1 MKTKCVIG
9 ALAVSACNTLVAVL
23 LKDKS
28 FEILFLVYIV
38 INLLGLFVLLYWMT
52 EPINSMRKRVE
63 QMKEENRQVENMRSE
78 FVANVSHELKTPLT
92 SISGFIETLQAGA
105 VNDPATRDRFI
116 EIIAIETAR
125 LKRLIDDILVLSDI
139 ESRMDT
145 SNEHFNVSDVT
156 NEIIE
161 ILEPIASRRNI
172 SLINEVDR
180 ELYLDGSED
189 KFRQMVMNLA
199 ENAIK
204 YGVDNGHVWI
214 KSNENQYTITL
225 AIQDDGIGIE
235 KDDLERIAERF
246 YRVDKSRSRKV
257 GGTGLGLSIVKH
269 TAALFNG
276 ELKVESTP
284 GEGSVFSIIM
294 KKEK

>member
-1 MKTKCVIG
+1 MKTRCVVV
-9 ALAVSACNTLVAVL
+9 ALVLALVNTLTAIF
-23 LKDKS
+23 LKDYS
-28 FEILFLVYIV
+28 ILGVFV
-38 INLLGLFVLLYWMT
+38 ICVVVNFCGMALLYYWMT
-52 EPINSMRKRVE
+52 KPVNDMRKRVE

-105 VNDPATRDRFI
+105 VHDPETRDRFI

-161 ILEPIASRRNI
+161 ILHPIAARRNI
-172 SLINEVDR
+172 KLINEVNKD
-180 ELYLDGSED
+180 LYLDGSED
-189 KFRQMVMNLA
+189 KFRQMIMNLV

-214 KSNENQYTITL
+214 KSDEDEENIIL
-225 AIQDDGIGIE
+225 HIQDDGIGIE
-235 KDDLERIAERF
+235 KDDLNRIDERF

-276 ELKVESTP
+276 ELKIESTP
-284 GEGSVFSIIM
+284 GEGSTFSVVM
-294 KKEK
+294 KKED